1 MTDQL
6 PDFADDEV
14 AQRLNV
20 EIEREGFET
29 VGGYLLSRLGR
40 VPAVGETF
48 EVGEQ
53 RARNVHV
60 HQGVSE
66 DEFVK
71 MRTARDA
78 RRTVVAAAIN
88 PR

>member
-1 MTDQL
+1 M
-6 PDFADDEV
+6 
-14 AQRLNV
+14 
-20 EIEREGFET
+20 
-29 VGGYLLSRLGR
+29 
-40 VPAVGETF
+40 GETF

-71 MRTARDA
+71 MRTARNA
-78 RRTVVAAAIN
+78 VLAAPLLLLPSIQGEHPRRQVSAGGSERRACVYRK
-88 PR
+88 P

>member
-1 MTDQL
+1 M
-6 PDFADDEV
+6 
-14 AQRLNV
+14 
-20 EIEREGFET
+20 
-29 VGGYLLSRLGR
+29 
-40 VPAVGETF
+40 GETF
-48 EVGEQ
+48 EVGKQ

-71 MRTARDA
+71 MRTAAMRCSPH
-78 RRTVVAAAIN
+78 RCSAAIN

>member
-1 MTDQL
+1 M
-6 PDFADDEV
+6 
-14 AQRLNV
+14 
-20 EIEREGFET
+20 
-29 VGGYLLSRLGR
+29 
-40 VPAVGETF
+40 GETF

-78 RRTVVAAAIN
+78 VLAAPLLLLPSIQGEHPRRQSFRRRKRTACYYLKVPVKLAS
-88 PR
+88 

>member
-1 MTDQL
+1 M
-6 PDFADDEV
+6 
-14 AQRLNV
+14 
-20 EIEREGFET
+20 
-29 VGGYLLSRLGR
+29 
-40 VPAVGETF
+40 GETF

-78 RRTVVAAAIN
+78 VLAAPLLLLPSIQGEHPRQQVSAGGSERRPTTS
-88 PR
+88 RCLSLSQT

>member
-1 MTDQL
+1 M
-6 PDFADDEV
+6 
-14 AQRLNV
+14 
-20 EIEREGFET
+20 
-29 VGGYLLSRLGR
+29 
-40 VPAVGETF
+40 GETF

-71 MRTARDA
+71 MRTARCGA

>member
-1 MTDQL
+1 M
-6 PDFADDEV
+6 
-14 AQRLNV
+14 
-20 EIEREGFET
+20 
-29 VGGYLLSRLGR
+29 
-40 VPAVGETF
+40 GETF

-88 PR
+88 LR